1 MPTARVMV
9 IGDSLVRGDDTNF
22 GSYRTFRG
30 RLQERLAAG
39 NYLVDFVGSQSL
51 APAVGGVDPNHEG
64 YANAKID
71 SGTDNIAGKIS
82 TILAS
87 GVGVDIIVLMLG
99 WADVIANT
107 ASIGTIYG
115 DLVDDITTAKP
126 SAKVF
131 LCTLPPYYGQTETQ
145 TGVSYPAYTTLNAAI
160 RAKTGANIALVD
172 IAALAA
178 SGSTAERTA
187 FVERIISE
195 SKKPSD
201 YLRCGPN
208 GEKAP
213 PDPFGGAVYLDMQGI
228 RDLADLS
235 DGSTLYAGDPG
246 MIPGNTFAS
255 QSLGLG
261 RSHWIAN
268 VSQAQVWT
276 HFFLAPGHAA
286 SNTGG
291 ELRNLAAMIITT
303 DGRWVELF
311 SGARVAGYYWDGPTF
326 ANPYDQVPPGCT
338 FRQQSDGLSTFFR
351 PASTYG
357 TEAWQIPPASGGFGW
372 TTNGYHG
379 VNREAFA
386 NMAGILITCQ
396 VRCAL
401 DNPSGPNDIAAA
413 RLQFRLGCD
422 LQTVDGTG
430 LRVGP
435 DGQYAPYRK
444 DWLGYPFT
452 QNSFN
457 GGRYAAVAPT
467 NEWQT
472 MGFVTMRP
480 QPFVPGLGP
489 PWHLNYPPS
498 PYGQSPYGLT
508 EADIRANPPPL
519 PSTWTFTLP
528 ATGFPTSDYAG
539 TTYLLAQSG
548 ADRVAQEIYSRMVA
562 STWLDGYVDAGGP
575 SPILAEGASTQPRYA
590 DVKVQPGNTLYTY
603 ADGMPAAAVAPT
615 WVSTGVAAA
624 VIGAAYS
631 QTVRA
636 SGSPDP
642 TYSIISGAP
651 GWLSI
656 NSSTGELTGTPTGSE
671 TTHTVTLRAT
681 NASGTADLV
690 VSLQVI
696 SAVAITTTSLPNG
709 VQNQVY
715 SQPLAAVGVEP
726 FTWSVISGSLP
737 TGVSLAGATIAGTPT
752 AASGTSSF
760 TVQVTDAL
768 GRTDTQALSITLG
781 AASAVPVITTSSL
794 PAGTVGASYSQT
806 ITATGTASISFA
818 VVSGTLPTGLS
829 LNGSTGALTG
839 TPTAAGAFGFTVRAT
854 NAYGFGDAS
863 FSVVINAV
871 ATAPVASPWGRFVR
885 Q

>member
-1 MPTARVMV
+1 MATARIMV
-9 IGDSLVRGDDTNF
+9 IGDSLVRGDDTNAI
-22 GSYRTFRG
+22 SHRTFRG

-228 RDLADLS
+228 RDLAELS

-519 PSTWTFTLP
+519 PSYWTFTLP
-528 ATGFPTSDYAG
+528 ATGFPATDYSG
-539 TTYLLAQSG
+539 TGYLLAQSG
-548 ADRVAQEIYSRMVA
+548 ADRIAQEIYARMVA

-575 SPILAEGASTQPRYA
+575 TPILAEGASTSPRYA
-590 DVKVQPGNTLYTY
+590 DQKVSPGYTLYTY
-603 ADGMPAAAVAPT
+603 ADAATGEVRPPE
-615 WVSTGVAAA
+615 WQSTGLPVAI
-624 VIGAAYS
+624 IGDPYS
-631 QTVRA
+631 AQVRA
-636 SGSPDP
+636 VGIPDP
-642 TYSIISGAP
+642 TYTKLTGPA
-651 GWLSI
+651 WLSVASDGI
-656 NSSTGELTGTPTGSE
+656 VTGTPTGSPI
-671 TTHTVTLRAT
+671 TTTVGVRAT
-681 NASGTADLV
+681 NSEGTADV
-690 VSLQVI
+690 VLALRVDEG
-696 SAVAITTTSLPNG
+696 AVITTTSLPNA
-709 VQNQVY
+709 VQNQFY
-715 SQPLAAVGVEP
+715 SQPLEATGVAP
-726 FTWSVISGSLP
+726 FTWAVTVGSLPAGTTLSGGVISGTPP
-737 TGVSLAGATIAGTPT
+737 TLA
-752 AASGTSSF
+752 TSNF

-794 PAGTVGASYSQT
+794 PAGTVGVSYSQT
-806 ITATGTASISFA
+806 IVATGTASISFA
-818 VVSGTLPTGLS
+818 VVSGALPTGLS
-829 LNGSTGALTG
+829 LNSSTGAITG

-854 NAYGFGDAS
+854 NAFGFGDAS